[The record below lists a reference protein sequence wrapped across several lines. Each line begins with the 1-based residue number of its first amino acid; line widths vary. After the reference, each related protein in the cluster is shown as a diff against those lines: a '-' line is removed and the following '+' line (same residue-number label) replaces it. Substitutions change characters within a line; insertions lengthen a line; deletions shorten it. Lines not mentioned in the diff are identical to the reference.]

1 MKTSDL
7 IGDVA
12 EIDTPVPSALAVL
25 RNLYKLKDDA
35 TSTTPKSLLYTLMA
49 AKLSALQPGPT
60 LTLKQLA
67 RYVFLCYPAN
77 PCKLFSPLWGW
88 E

>member
-1 MKTSDL
+1 MIDPVDHYYSSIIDNNVFVMKTSDL

-35 TSTTPKSLLYTLMA
+35 TSTTPT
-49 AKLSALQPGPT
+49 
-60 LTLKQLA
+60 
-67 RYVFLCYPAN
+67 
-77 PCKLFSPLWGW
+77 
-88 E
+88 